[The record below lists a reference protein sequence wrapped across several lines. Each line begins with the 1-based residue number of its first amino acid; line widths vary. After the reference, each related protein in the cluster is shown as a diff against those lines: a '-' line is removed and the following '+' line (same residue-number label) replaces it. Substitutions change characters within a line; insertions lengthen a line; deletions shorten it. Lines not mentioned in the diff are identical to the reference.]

1 MKGYSAISTQLTVP
15 SDGAGVLHDFVL
27 PCTTCQDKHGQAE
40 MKVAYIQEV
49 KFLACPA

>member
-27 PCTTCQDKHGQAE
+27 PCTTCQDKHEQAE